1 MPLPSGYSGKKCF
14 LINYGLLILG
24 TKNHNMPSEIVIKC
38 SKAIAE
44 KDWNIAFAESA
55 TAGRMSAEFAM
66 NPYSGAILRGGIV
79 CYDVF
84 IKEQILNVPH
94 SSIEKYTPE
103 SAEVTQLLAQQ
114 AAKIFNSKITVA
126 ITGLT
131 SPGGSETEE
140 KPVGT
145 IFFHIITPTKKISH
159 HEVFQ
164 GTPEEIVL
172 KAVDKTA
179 NLIID
184 SIVLV

>member
-1 MPLPSGYSGKKCF
+1 
-14 LINYGLLILG
+14 
-24 TKNHNMPSEIVIKC
+24 MPSEIVMKC
-38 SKAIAE
+38 SKAIAA
-44 KDWNIAFAESA
+44 KGWNIAFAESA

-66 NPYSGAILRGGIV
+66 TKHSGEILRGGIV

-94 SSIEKYTPE
+94 TTIEKYTPE
-103 SAEVTQLLAQQ
+103 SAEVTQALAQQ
-114 AAKIFNSKITVA
+114 ASKIFNSKITVG

-145 IFFHIITPTKKISH
+145 IFLYIITPVEKISH
-159 HEVFQ
+159 REVFQ

-172 KAVDKTA
+172 KSIDKTA
-179 NLIID
+179 KLIID
-184 SIVLV
+184 NLNSL